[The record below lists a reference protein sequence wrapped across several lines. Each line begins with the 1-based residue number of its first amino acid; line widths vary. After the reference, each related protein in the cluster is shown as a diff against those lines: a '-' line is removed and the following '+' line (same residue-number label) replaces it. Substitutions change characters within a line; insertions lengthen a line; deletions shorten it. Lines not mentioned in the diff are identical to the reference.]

1 MPTVVFVTSIFTKLA
16 KTEAKVR
23 GLPEARI
30 VTMVHP
36 LGGNSD
42 EEIRKKVDLAVPAML
57 PLVGAKG

>member
-1 MPTVVFVTSIFTKLA
+1 MVFVTSIFTKLA

-23 GLPEARI
+23 GLPDARI

-36 LGGNSD
+36 LGGNTPD
-42 EEIRKKVDLAVPAML
+42 QIQQKVALAVPDML